1 MNDDQLE
8 KAARWLCVQ
17 RGKNPSDSLGFGLG
31 SEPIERWCIAADEI
45 KAHIQLHQAA
55 SIALGTPGDTVQIKR
70 EPPRGNPAPDD
81 VTRVRSENARRFDRI
96 LEDVEA
102 NKVPTWA
109 LQAAARAWCED
120 STRMI
125 EMDSRLAIEFA
136 KSLVAERRRCAKA
149 VEAVLERGKPDSV
162 SPSVRGNLTKA
173 IRSWRDFE

>member
-1 MNDDQLE
+1 MTDAQLE

-17 RGKNPSDSLGFGLG
+17 RSWNPNDISPWADGP
-31 SEPIERWCIAADEI
+31 ERERWKDVADEI
-45 KAHIQLHQAA
+45 KAHMLMQRAVNVAIYGGQPLPIHP
-55 SIALGTPGDTVQIKR
+55 T
-70 EPPRGNPAPDD
+70 PDD
-81 VTRVRSENARRFDRI
+81 VMRVRSENARRFDRI

-102 NKVPTWA
+102 NNVPTWA

-136 KSLVAERRRCAKA
+136 KILVAERRRCAKA
-149 VEAVLERGKPDSV
+149 VDAVLERGKPDSV

>member
-1 MNDDQLE
+1 MTDAQLE
-8 KAARWLCVQ
+8 KAARWLCEQ
-17 RGKNPSDSLGFGLG
+17 RGRNPDDVMSFAIAEDARA
-31 SEPIERWCIAADEI
+31 RWKVAADEI
-45 KAHIQLHQAA
+45 KAHMLMQRAVNVAIYGGQPLPIHP
-55 SIALGTPGDTVQIKR
+55 T
-70 EPPRGNPAPDD
+70 PDD
-81 VTRVRSENARRFDRI
+81 VMRVRSENARRFDRI

-136 KSLVAERRRCAKA
+136 KILVAERRRCEKA
-149 VEAVLERGKPDSV
+149 VDAVLERGKPDSV